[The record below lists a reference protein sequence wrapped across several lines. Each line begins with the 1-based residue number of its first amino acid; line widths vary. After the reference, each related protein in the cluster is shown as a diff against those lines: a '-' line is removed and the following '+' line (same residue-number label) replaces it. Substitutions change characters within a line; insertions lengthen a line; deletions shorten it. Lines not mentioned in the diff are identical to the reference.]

1 MGKING
7 YLTAL
12 TAIALMGW
20 GFAAPAGAEP
30 APADVAGASE
40 AVQTYINA
48 TNNVDM
54 PLMRA
59 MVCGRLAAATS
70 AGTDEQVRQVM
81 QSQRDRIGLA
91 HIEVLHPVELGS
103 PPGQVDLLAQLT
115 SEHHP
120 QDPGGNGINLVYH
133 TEKVNGSWKVCHARN
148 EGRLDE
154 P

>member
-1 MGKING
+1 MGKISSC
-7 YLTAL
+7 LTAL
-12 TAIALMGW
+12 TAITLMGW
-20 GFAAPAGAEP
+20 SYTAPAGAEP

-40 AVQTYINA
+40 AVRTYINA
-48 TNNVDM
+48 TNSVDVR
-54 PLMRA
+54 LMRA
-59 MVCGRLAAATS
+59 TVCGRLAAATS
-70 AGTDEQVRQVM
+70 VGADEQVRQVM

-148 EGRLDE
+148 EGHLDE

>member
-1 MGKING
+1 MGKINSC
-7 YLTAL
+7 LAAL
-12 TAIALMGW
+12 TAITLTSW
-20 GFAAPAGAEP
+20 SFTTPAGAEP
-30 APADVAGASE
+30 APTDIAGASE

-48 TNNVDM
+48 ANNVDVR
-54 PLMRA
+54 LMRA
-59 MVCGRLAAATS
+59 TVCGRLAATTS

-81 QSQRDRIGLA
+81 QSQRDLIGLA

-103 PPGQVDLLAQLT
+103 PPGQVDLLARLT

-120 QDPGGNGINLVYH
+120 QDPGGSGINLVYH
-133 TEKVNGSWKVCHARN
+133 TEQVNGSWKVCHARN